1 MRELYKSASK
11 FSVKHACIIIVIMK
25 VRERRRR
32 GGGGREH
39 KREQQAGQLAQGS
52 EMGAD

>member
-25 VRERRRR
+25 VRERRQEYRSC
-32 GGGGREH
+32 
-39 KREQQAGQLAQGS
+39 GS
-52 EMGAD
+52 GSPLVQESFGPVKPSDVL